1 MKNLV
6 EIFDTL
12 EDPRDN
18 RGKKHKLTDVIVM
31 SIYAII
37 CGNSDCENIADWLL
51 LRQYRIIQ

>member
-1 MKNLV
+1 MKSLI

-31 SIYAII
+31 SIY
-37 CGNSDCENIADWLL
+37 DVV
-51 LRQYRIIQ
+51 Q